1 MKNDNVVFDNHSKL
15 QEFQNGVR
23 LLDCVKQPE
32 IRDPSFQVIKVNL
45 VFFISSFGRNA
56 TFFIFFK
63 GASSI

>member
-1 MKNDNVVFDNHSKL
+1 MKNDNVVFDNHLKP

-56 TFFIFFK
+56 TF
-63 GASSI
+63 